1 MCHSRFLH
9 THINKIHERT
19 LRITYKDNNSSF
31 EQLLIITGSVTIHHK
46 NLQVLLATEVYK
58 TLNNLASPLMSELFK
73 EKDIKYNLRK
83 GNTLVSKNVK
93 TTTYGLDSVSYLA
106 PKLWMQVPIDMK
118 NSASLAIFKQRIR
131 TWVPDSC
138 LCRLCKVYVQNLGY
152 I

>member
-1 MCHSRFLH
+1 M
-9 THINKIHERT
+9 T
-19 LRITYKDNNSSF
+19 LRISYKDNNSSF
-31 EQLLIITGSVTIHHK
+31 EQLLIISGSVTIDHK
-46 NLQVLLATEVYK
+46 NLQVLATEVYK
-58 TLNNLASPLMSELFK
+58 ALTNLASSLMSKLFK

-106 PKLWMQVPIDMK
+106 PELWMQMPIDMK

-138 LCRLCKVYVQNLGY
+138 PCRLCKVYVQNLGY